1 MLVNGVLQSNERIS
15 FKGSQKSKDSKGHET
30 YEFFLPHDKT
40 RYDVKLEIAPVV
52 RENSSWFVDGK
63 AKTKEFDIKPDEK
76 YEFDPSSMF
85 LPEQDFAYRFK
96 VIDKKTG
103 AASYHQDNGI
113 RIGHYKP
120 EGEERTDKKFVI
132 MHRDRAPGRMCG
144 VMGHALIDNFNPGCI
159 VKDGK
164 IVYDEEKRKK
174 LLEIQRNH
182 SNLYCGD
189 LLGIEAKIN
198 YLAEMGIDRQLFTPF
213 GDHRSSHGYWTNT
226 CYQDTLRVGTPED
239 RKRVVVKAA
248 QKGINLVND
257 VAFVNEGLEGVHFR
271 YSLKWGKD
279 AYSHNWVKNW
289 GYKTVNILPN
299 VDPKSEEGKEL
310 FSHLKIKVTNGDF
323 NYSYDKE
330 GNLVRTAN
338 KNKNKKEYTYFQVY
352 DDRLV
357 SDEALKKDEILK
369 RSDILETPNH
379 YDITNH
385 NHSVIIY
392 SFRVHQDELKDFYAA
407 LEKHKDKVKNGADNA
422 DFLKSAL
429 RFAHHQEG
437 IKTPGGSNTWD
448 GKVDVNKLNNTYTN
462 KDEEDLTLKNATPA
476 EKEAYKQAT
485 YQVRDYVHK
494 GIIYRAKIDKDA
506 IWEGFA
512 NVLKGT
518 ADNKDAYKDL
528 IFGTSDKP
536 PCDNLGKASKVITDE
551 IIENVVNNKY
561 YIPELHKT
569 ASSQQ
574 LLLEGI
580 MNYPLEAI
588 HFSDDLTA
596 VLGSPYLSKRACHVD
611 DIVKTRNEFFK
622 ENNYDR
628 LPQKYKEVYYEMDH
642 DFYHGTLSTMAQKIL
657 EKADK
662 EGNLDLLKD
671 GNLTDKGKM
680 VVPLISDDIAK
691 FLMVKALAPDVSIKN
706 NNGQLEYDYEALQKV
721 NLLSI
726 NGGKGISA
734 SSEREEAKKV
744 LDLLKQGVDEI
755 PDNDKNILIENIKD
769 RFKDVSTNALKMA
782 YVVMDKTESGA
793 NFRTDATKDTLEID
807 NVRNGLDSL
816 AKEWEEK
823 QIPIWELLFK
833 GVRSVNPNSY
843 TVAEMTDLHEDDLFG
858 KGSELFSDDLDTK
871 MKFVQK
877 TGATTITDYD
887 VLYGSV
893 QRAFFR
899 DFQDGGDGEMGETYD
914 KQINK
919 IVQALTGENAWGGK
933 NKGFLNNLPGDGV
946 KHSHKFVG
954 NHDKP
959 RLMHNLVLD
968 LAVFYNHADAKDTI
982 QKLTEIYAPKF
993 KAETGT
999 APDTKALAMAKA
1011 VGESLIPM
1019 SEAFDDIEVAGVKDK
1034 QKVKEALFK
1043 ATQDLVKG
1051 EYKGKK
1057 FDAENFATEA
1067 LDVAIKD
1074 VIRQAKFAH
1083 GLEIK
1088 DEKTFD
1094 TLADKALELMT
1105 GEQVA
1110 KAHAMDE
1117 ILMGMPGDPTFYM
1130 GDQLME
1136 SGYET
1141 ACNNIY
1147 VKNRNILHWEWI
1159 NGKQESKSFIKEFHD
1174 KKKDIWNT
1182 RRVEGLEALGNG
1194 DTNFLTPFTTIVDKE
1209 KNESKIVEDGRTLAM
1224 FRYNDESSTIVLA
1237 HNKNMERLGPEKVI
1251 IKNPLDILLKTE
1263 KYQKT
1268 ENGQIKEKEKLSITD
1283 SKGDPIH
1290 GTDFFLDTA
1299 KTFQIDKIDLTPHY
1313 GNKDAK
1319 DVLTR
1324 GLVGGLPVGTMFQD
1338 AKEAAD
1344 IVYGVCVEKV
1354 QDAEKFVIKQFN
1366 AKTVDGKNVKA
1377 ETVYQ
1382 DCVKAY
1388 EEACKNKTSIEH
1400 VFKDAKAI
1408 DLKKNVM
1415 FLKKVNFRGR
1425 RDSNYIKIQ
1434 AYLNSKTYL
1443 NEKPRY
1449 ATVKA

>member
-1224 FRYNDESSTIVLA
+1224 FRYNDESSTIVLV
-1237 HNKNMERLGPEKVI
+1237 HNKNMEKLEPKNVIIENPLHINLEKDSNGKQI
-1251 IKNPLDILLKTE
+1251 IKNREGKC
-1263 KYQKT
+1263 
-1268 ENGQIKEKEKLSITD
+1268 
-1283 SKGDPIH
+1283 IH
-1290 GTDFFLDTA
+1290 GTDFVLDTA
-1299 KTFQIDKIDLTPHY
+1299 KTFQIDKIDLSPHY

-1324 GLVGGLPVGTMFQD
+1324 GLVGGLPVGKMFQD
-1338 AKEAAD
+1338 AKEASD

-1354 QDAEKFVIKQFN
+1354 QDAEKFVIKQF
-1366 AKTVDGKNVKA
+1366 VDKGSYQKYVKA
-1377 ETVYQ
+1377 FETNDKDVEQ
-1382 DCVKAY
+1382 IL
-1388 EEACKNKTSIEH
+1388 KTE
-1400 VFKDAKAI
+1400 AKAI